1 MARTESQ
8 LEIYKIILGQK
19 TIRQIILEKEHIG
32 EALNDNSLFNSLFSR
47 ILYAVTQDAAWHND
61 RTKIG
66 LSLLSNEG
74 EDVNRILTSH
84 SEQNI
89 IEGYID
95 GGQYDKIRT
104 AAQINNVSEKTVLGR
119 DKMIASRFYLYLH
132 LPLDSRV
139 GLLFLE
145 RKTGQSIKPAIEILL
160 KELLQTNHHIKLERY
175 IPQSLIDEYK
185 NFGIV
190 DSFTFTDFLTTGL
203 MDGNGIEEIDR
214 GYDVTIKITPRENKP
229 SYNVFRAVLN
239 FLCQGNFKVGNTTKE
254 LSTFEKKKGKLKKD
268 GKEYS
273 FIIGDDLKIKPAI
286 PIDDELQDEET
297 GMLKRADIKSMCDE
311 LLAQIREDVY
321 IIVE

>member
-8 LEIYKIILGQK
+8 LEIYKIILGHK
-19 TIRQIILEKEHIG
+19 TIRQTIVEKEHIG
-32 EALNDNSLFNSLFSR
+32 ETIDDNCLFNCLFSK
-47 ILYAVTQDAAWHND
+47 ILYAVTQDAAWHTD
-61 RTKIG
+61 KTKIG

-74 EDVNRILTSH
+74 EDVNQILTSH
-84 SEQNI
+84 SDQNI

-104 AAQINNVSEKTVLGR
+104 AAQMNNVSDKTVLGR

-132 LPLDSRV
+132 LPLDSNV

-145 RKTGQSIKPAIEILL
+145 RKTGQSIKPAIETLL
-160 KELLQTNHHIKLERY
+160 KELLRTNHHIKLERY

-185 NFGIV
+185 NSGIV
-190 DSFTFTDFLTTGL
+190 DSFTFTDFITTGF
-203 MDGNGIEEIDR
+203 MDRNGIEEIVR

-229 SYNVFRAVLN
+229 SYNVIRTMLDY
-239 FLCQGNFKVGNTTKE
+239 LGQGNFNVGNTTKF
-254 LSTFEKKKGKLKKD
+254 LSNFKKKKGKLKKD

-273 FIIGDDLKIKPAI
+273 FIIGEDLKIKPVIAI
-286 PIDDELQDEET
+286 NDELQDEEN
-297 GMLKRADIKSMCDE
+297 GMLRRVDIKSMCDE

-321 IIVE
+321 IIAE